1 MAVEIRFTNAEV
13 EDCGF
18 GLRVNGESL
27 EDIISMAL
35 GTKAKGVNYGNPN
48 YDKLKK
54 FSSNACDVMVVI
66 APHPKE
72 CKIEDDENVYHS
84 VEDLEADIDGR
95 ISKET
100 TEAESES

>member
-13 EDCGF
+13 EDSGF

-72 CKIEDDENVYHS
+72 CKIEDVYHS